1 MSRPAEPS
9 GAYGPGRKVR
19 KLLLLL
25 LLLVLPPSLSA
36 PVIVYEERRDQETTP
51 TPLPHNCQS
60 IRPGDRQEHAR
71 MLATWYYHLR
81 GPTCL
86 VVESTS
92 RG

>member
-51 TPLPHNCQS
+51 TPLTPQLSVYQTRRPSGACQDACYMVPS
-60 IRPGDRQEHAR
+60 QA
-71 MLATWYYHLR
+71 LR
-81 GPTCL
+81 
-86 VVESTS
+86 VW
-92 RG
+92 